1 MSSTDLDEFLESP
14 IEGKL
19 RDRLAK
25 MRQRYAELTD
35 AIADPERQKD
45 RQTFQSLLKEHG
57 GMVELADLFD
67 AYLQSEADLVEAK
80 SMAESDDPELQEL
93 GVSELESCQETR
105 ASRARAVR
113 EHILDQEVDSAD
125 SCIVEIRAGTGGDE
139 AALFAADLFRMYSA
153 YGENH
158 RWKFEILSESAT
170 DLGGYK
176 EIIFAVRGPRAHG
189 VLQFESG
196 GHRVQRVP
204 ETETQGRIHTSA
216 VTVAVMEEV
225 EESQIDIKDND
236 LRIDTFCASGPGG
249 QKVNKTSS
257 AVRITHIPTGIV
269 VSIQDEKSQHK
280 NKAKAMKVL
289 ASRLKEKQEQ
299 ERRDAEAQ
307 VRRSLIGSG
316 DRSDRIRTYN
326 FPQNRLTDHRIGL
339 TLYNLDRAILG
350 DLDDLFSRLEA
361 HDREERVAAL

>member
-1 MSSTDLDEFLESP
+1 MNATDLQSFLEAP
-14 IEGKL
+14 IEGRL
-19 RDRLAK
+19 RDRLEDRK
-25 MRQRYAELTD
+25 GRFAELTEL
-35 AIADPERQKD
+35 IGDPESQKD
-45 RQTFQSLLKEHG
+45 GQAFQGMLKEHG
-57 GMVELADLFD
+57 SLAVLVDHYENYLRAEEDL
-67 AYLQSEADLVEAK
+67 AEAK
-80 SMAESDDPELQEL
+80 SMAESDDPELKEL
-93 GVSELESCQETR
+93 GESELEEGQATLTQ
-105 ASRARAVR
+105 RARTIR
-113 EHILDQEVDSAD
+113 EYLLDQETEGAN

-139 AALFAADLFRMYSA
+139 AALFVADLYKMYMA
-153 YGENH
+153 YGENF
-158 RWKFEILSESAT
+158 RWKFEVLSESAT

-176 EIIFAVRGPRAHG
+176 EIIFAVRGPGSFGRM
-189 VLQFESG
+189 QFESG

-225 EESQIDIKDND
+225 EESEIDIKDND

-257 AVRITHIPTGIV
+257 AVRITHEPTGLV

-280 NKAKAMKVL
+280 NKAKALKVL
-289 ASRLKEKQEQ
+289 ASRLREKQEQ
-299 ERRDAEAQ
+299 ERRDAEAET
-307 VRRSLIGSG
+307 RRSLIGSG

-350 DLDDLFSRLEA
+350 DLTELFTRLEA
-361 HDREERVAAL
+361 HDREERVATL